1 MALDTLVVLGYGPVL
16 EGGRLGIY
24 ARLAALA
31 AGTLLAQ
38 HKTKRLLITGGKTGG
53 AALPSEAALM
63 AGDVARTFS
72 VAPGQ
77 LVLEERACDTLEN
90 LVLSANILDAEGPAG
105 DRLGF
110 LALRLHLP
118 RVQRIADF
126 IGLSGEGVALEPLT
140 AARSARHR
148 ALLERLEA
156 SPSYA
161 RLAAA
166 QHRAMRGLD
175 DLPEFWLAPLGKL
188 QDPTR
193 LRRVQHHPAAEKL
206 ELPDDPTAFGAA
218 LRSLARRFPDP
229 HPDDQRLG
237 LEAAR
242 G

>member
-1 MALDTLVVLGYGPVL
+1 MALDTLLVFGYGPVL
-16 EGGRLGIY
+16 EGGRLGVY

-31 AGTLLAQ
+31 AGTLLAGRKVQ
-38 HKTKRLLITGGKTGG
+38 RLLITGGRTGG

-63 AGDVARTFS
+63 AAEVACTCS
-72 VAPGQ
+72 VTPGQ
-77 LVLEERACDTLEN
+77 LVLEKCAHDTLEN
-90 LVLSANILDAEGPAG
+90 LVLSANILDAEGRAG

-118 RVQRIADF
+118 RVRPIADL
-126 IGLSGEGVALEPLT
+126 IGLSGEGVALEPPI

-148 ALLERLEA
+148 ALLGRLAA

-175 DLPEFWLAPLGKL
+175 DLPEFWLPPLGNL
-188 QDPTR
+188 HDPAR
-193 LRRVQHHPAAEKL
+193 LRRVQRHPAAAKL
-206 ELPDDPTAFGAA
+206 ELPSDPAAFGAT
-218 LRSLARRFPDP
+218 LRGLARRFPEP
-229 HPDDQRLG
+229 HPGDLRLG